1 MLICGLFIRHFT
13 MKKHIITTACMAL
26 ALAPLSQAQEPA
38 PAAPQAETPA
48 VRIYVSGTELPAEI
62 AEDIMKNGVLA
73 ELLSPVKRTD
83 TAAPEEGECTC
94 APECRCGEEEGAPT
108 CSEPAAA
115 PAEPAA
121 PVSSEPAA
129 PAASGEPAVPAT
141 PSVPA
146 SAEVKVSADG
156 VVKIIVNGKEVES
169 KNIKVIRMR
178 IRTGEDGKPV
188 AEPVE

>member
-1 MLICGLFIRHFT
+1 

-94 APECRCGEEEGAPT
+94 TPECRCGEEEGAPT

-115 PAEPAA
+115 PA
-121 PVSSEPAA
+121 
-129 PAASGEPAVPAT
+129 EPAVPAT

>member
-1 MLICGLFIRHFT
+1 

-94 APECRCGEEEGAPT
+94 TPECRCGEEEGAPT

-115 PAEPAA
+115 HAEPAA